1 MYRILS
7 LCLIGVLSFTF
18 FACGGDAAEEKALEE
33 DDNGIT
39 VTYENDDGEKETV
52 NVDLD
57 NINLDNVDLSEAQE
71 SLEDAMNQVAQAFGE
86 AANDGE
92 KVETMNF
99 RDIKETLPG
108 RLLGMEQ
115 TDISG
120 EKNGAF
126 GFSVSQAEATYE
138 EDDRS
143 IEVVIVDGGNI
154 GLAKMGVAAWAT
166 VEVDKESKN
175 GYERTTEIDGY
186 KAFEKYD
193 SRRDESELVW
203 LYKDR
208 FIITLK
214 GEGVDGDDLRRALK
228 RIDYDDLG

>member
-1 MYRILS
+1 M
-7 LCLIGVLSFTF
+7 
-18 FACGGDAAEEKALEE
+18 
-33 DDNGIT
+33 
-39 VTYENDDGEKETV
+39 
-52 NVDLD
+52 
-57 NINLDNVDLSEAQE
+57 DNVDLSEAQE
-71 SLEDAMNQVAQAFGE
+71 SLEDAMNKMAQAFGE

-92 KVETMNF
+92 KVETIDF

-143 IEVVIVDGGNI
+143 IEVIIVDGGNV

-175 GYERTTEIDGY
+175 GFERTTKIEGY

-193 SRRDESELVW
+193 SRKEEAELIW

-228 RIDYDDLG
+228 RIDYEDLD